1 MTREAS
7 LSVERQEV
15 LEKFKSGEYSAVVT
29 SQVLDEGVDVPD
41 ANVGFILSGTGS
53 TREYVQ
59 RLGRILRKRPGKQA
73 KLIEIVA
80 RETMETKISQRRQ
93 R

>member
-1 MTREAS
+1 YR
-7 LSVERQEV
+7 
-15 LEKFKSGEYSAVVT
+15 AVVT

-41 ANVGFILSGTGS
+41 ASVGLILGGTGS
-53 TREYVQ
+53 SREYIQ
-59 RLGRILRKRPGKQA
+59 RLGRILRKRAGKQA

-80 RETMETKISQRRQ
+80 RDTVETRISHRRH